1 MRLAWR
7 IMLRR
12 DASKPCEIKAVA
24 GLRFHR
30 GIGKPL
36 GSAYYAVITFDKLGS
51 TGGAEEMADTRFC

>member
-1 MRLAWR
+1 M
-7 IMLRR
+7 RR